1 MQILGIDVGGTG
13 IKGALVDVQRGELSV
28 DRQRILTPR
37 PATPDAVIGVIQEL
51 VDHFDYSGPLGV
63 GFPAAVLDG
72 VVKTAANIDHTWID
86 YAGEA
91 HISQVTGCPTKLLN
105 DADAAGLAELRFG
118 AGRDQPGVV
127 FVFTLGTGIG
137 SALFVDG
144 RLVPNTELGHLYLPN
159 QAHDAEYSASERA
172 RIELELSWE
181 AWAANLDAYLH
192 HIYGLFWPNLII
204 LGGGGSKK
212 IDKFLPLLTVP
223 VKIVPAELGNEAGI
237 VGAALATELL
247 YASRV

>member
-1 MQILGIDVGGTG
+1 MDILGIDVGGTG
-13 IKGALVDVQRGELSV
+13 IKGALVNIRQGELSA
-28 DRQRILTPR
+28 DRQRILTPK
-37 PATPDAVIGVIQEL
+37 PATPDAVIGVIREL
-51 VDHFDYSGPLGV
+51 VDQFAYNGPLGV
-63 GFPAAVLDG
+63 GFPAAILDG
-72 VVKTAANIDHTWID
+72 VVKTAANVDHAWIE

-91 HISQVTGCPTKLLN
+91 HIAQATGCPTRLLN
-105 DADAAGLAELRFG
+105 DADAAGLAEVRFG
-118 AGRDQPGVV
+118 AGKDQKGVI

-144 RLVPNTELGHLYLPN
+144 QLVPNTELGHLYLPN
-159 QAHDAEYSASERA
+159 QPHDAEFSASERA
-172 RIELELSWE
+172 RIEQNLSWE

-212 IDKFLPLLTVP
+212 SDKFLPLLTVP
-223 VKIVPAELGNEAGI
+223 GKIVPAQLGNEAGI

-247 YASRV
+247 H